1 MTDRLI
7 FHEKDII
14 ADGARIGP
22 RYYISGDYAPIAVRI
37 DAERPPSDAD
47 LEVDI
52 LVDDI
57 TIFDDRA
64 PTSIL
69 TYGNSASFHHVS
81 KTTAILPKGENVDP
95 DADDFKADAVIQEGS
110 WVHCILRA
118 SGGAKNITVQLDIEP
133 LSEPDEE
140 TE

>member
-22 RYYISGDYAPIAVRI
+22 RYYIDGDCSPVAVRI
-37 DAERPPSDAD
+37 DAERAPSDAD

-52 LVDDI
+52 LVDDS

-81 KTTAILPKGENVDP
+81 KTTAILPKGDNVEA
-95 DADDFKADAVIQEGS
+95 DADDFKAGAIIEGGS
-110 WVHCILRA
+110 WVHCILKA

-133 LSEPDEE
+133 LSEPDESE
-140 TE
+140 E